1 MGRSAPRG
9 RLSLGSCHL
18 AALALA
24 VLTACRP
31 ASMKG
36 PAPCPA
42 DVCPTITDPRFTV
55 VVLGAQGGIVS
66 DDLSAYLVASAGHDD
81 FVCLDAGSVFT
92 GLERAA
98 ALGSLGPG
106 ARADTALR
114 ERIRGY
120 LISHP
125 HLDHLVGLLLAAP
138 DDVPGKFRPGGS
150 GSKFRPGG
158 SGSKFRPGGSGS
170 KFRPGGSGS
179 KFRPGGSESK
189 FIAGSESTLAAIR
202 DHLFNGTVWAN
213 FFADIGPAPQ
223 LGFYRPLPLA
233 PGTTSPLPGT
243 DLSVETWPLNHP
255 GGSSAFLLTTP
266 AGDALLY
273 LGDTGPDGP
282 GEDRLARLWARV
294 TPLLRAGRLRAIFIE
309 VSYPDPR
316 ADERLFGHLT
326 PARLHAELQ
335 RLAAMADPQGRSL
348 RGLVV
353 AITHIKPAPDAGR
366 RIREQ
371 LAALPDLGVRLVFPA
386 QGRRLEL

>member
-1 MGRSAPRG
+1 
-9 RLSLGSCHL
+9 
-18 AALALA
+18 
-24 VLTACRP
+24 
-31 ASMKG
+31 
-36 PAPCPA
+36 
-42 DVCPTITDPRFTV
+42 
-55 VVLGAQGGIVS
+55 
-66 DDLSAYLVASAGHDD
+66 
-81 FVCLDAGSVFT
+81 
-92 GLERAA
+92 
-98 ALGSLGPG
+98 
-106 ARADTALR
+106 
-114 ERIRGY
+114 
-120 LISHP
+120 
-125 HLDHLVGLLLAAP
+125 
-138 DDVPGKFRPGGS
+138 
-150 GSKFRPGG
+150 
-158 SGSKFRPGGSGS
+158 
-170 KFRPGGSGS
+170 
-179 KFRPGGSESK
+179 
-189 FIAGSESTLAAIR
+189 
-202 DHLFNGTVWAN
+202 
-213 FFADIGPAPQ
+213 
-223 LGFYRPLPLA
+223 
-233 PGTTSPLPGT
+233 
-243 DLSVETWPLNHP
+243 
-255 GGSSAFLLTTP
+255 LLTTP

>member
-24 VLTACRP
+24 VLAACRP

-138 DDVPGKFRPGGS
+138 DDVPGKFG
-150 GSKFRPGG
+150 
-158 SGSKFRPGGSGS
+158 
-170 KFRPGGSGS
+170 
-179 KFRPGGSESK
+179 PGGSESK

-335 RLAAMADPQGRSL
+335 RLAAMADPRGRSL